1 MEKVRIKERDTYV
14 YGTCGRRN
22 EGTQKRR
29 EGEVGGERER
39 GDTEWEEE
47 GEGERVETQKGS
59 EQRREEGRKLQIVK
73 ISEEG
78 RPLPRRRSRSIFSK
92 VFPVL
97 NEASF

>member
-39 GDTEWEEE
+39 E
-47 GEGERVETQKGS
+47 ETQS
-59 EQRREEGRKLQIVK
+59 GRKK
-73 ISEEG
+73 ERE
-78 RPLPRRRSRSIFSK
+78 K
-92 VFPVL
+92 
-97 NEASF
+97 E

>member
-1 MEKVRIKERDTYV
+1 MCMGHV
-14 YGTCGRRN
+14 
-22 EGTQKRR
+22 
-29 EGEVGGERER
+29 EGEMKGHRKGGREKWEERER